1 MGEPLIE
8 IDLNTEVSLFH
19 ISNESERQEHESM
32 SLPDLNLVA
41 LEFVDDVNINLHSP
55 ILDLNVTPSVE
66 NDIPLDMGLQSSL
79 EDEFTTDEN
88 INTGNANGASLQSRN
103 VKQLHNNERRDVYNL
118 LQQKS
123 FNGKLPKVAT
133 KMVATQFDV
142 SIQAIQH
149 IWWQSNNGTC
159 DDVSHRRTKN
169 CGRKRIQISDDQIR
183 AVPLHKRTTLQS
195 FAHSLNTSKSTL
207 LSASIQHDPI
217 FNGMY
222 NIVHIDE
229 KWFNMTKKS
238 EHYYLL
244 PDEEDPLRT
253 CKSKNFIANVMFL
266 VAIARPR
273 TFDEQGNELF
283 SGKIGVFPLVTQEA
297 AKRTSINR
305 VAGTLE
311 TKPISSVNKNVI
323 RSYFI
328 EKVIPAIKQKWPRGD
343 SRCPIF
349 IQQDNARTHID
360 HNDEEF
366 RLAATRDGFDIRLMR
381 QPPNS
386 PDLNV
391 LDLGFFR
398 AIQSTQ
404 YKESPKTVDRLV
416 NAVVHAFETF
426 PAIKSNRIFITLQLC
441 RIEIMRVRGSQ
452 KYKTPHIKKAML
464 EREGRLPTRMKCD
477 LALVQDVLRYIG

>member
-1 MGEPLIE
+1 
-8 IDLNTEVSLFH
+8 
-19 ISNESERQEHESM
+19 
-32 SLPDLNLVA
+32 
-41 LEFVDDVNINLHSP
+41 
-55 ILDLNVTPSVE
+55 
-66 NDIPLDMGLQSSL
+66 
-79 EDEFTTDEN
+79 
-88 INTGNANGASLQSRN
+88 
-103 VKQLHNNERRDVYNL
+103 
-118 LQQKS
+118 
-123 FNGKLPKVAT
+123 
-133 KMVATQFDV
+133 
-142 SIQAIQH
+142 
-149 IWWQSNNGTC
+149 
-159 DDVSHRRTKN
+159 
-169 CGRKRIQISDDQIR
+169 
-183 AVPLHKRTTLQS
+183 
-195 FAHSLNTSKSTL
+195 
-207 LSASIQHDPI
+207 
-217 FNGMY
+217 MY
-222 NIVHIDE
+222 NIIHIDE

-253 CKSKNFIANVMFL
+253 CKSKNFIAKVMFL

-273 TFDEQGNELF
+273 FDEQGNELF

-311 TKPISSVNKNVI
+311 TKAISSVNKNVI

-366 RLAATRDGFDIRLMR
+366 HLAATRDGFDIRLMR

-398 AIQSTQ
+398 AIQSIQ
-404 YKESPKTVDRLV
+404 YKESPKTVDQLV

-426 PAIKSNRIFITLQLC
+426 PAIKSNRIFLTLQLC
-441 RIEIMRVRGSQ
+441 MIEIMRVRGSQ
-452 KYKTPHIKKAML
+452 KYKTPHIKKATL

-477 LALVQDVLRYIG
+477 LELVQDVLRYIG